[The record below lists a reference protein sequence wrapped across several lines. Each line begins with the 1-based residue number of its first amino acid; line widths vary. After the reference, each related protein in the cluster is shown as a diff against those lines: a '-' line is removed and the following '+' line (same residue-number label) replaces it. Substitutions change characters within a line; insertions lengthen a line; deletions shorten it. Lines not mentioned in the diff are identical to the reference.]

1 MPKSK
6 SQPPIAKPTESPN
19 VRCQIDLGQV
29 PSFTTN
35 YLGNAPLPVLAAYG
49 ASPMHRFLLQ
59 REEWEHDRI
68 LADKGPRILRSDR
81 GESMRGLEWRDVII
95 DEGAGVFI
103 HIDNGRLSSFAPDL
117 EKAKASAHAFREAY
131 ARPRNSAK
139 GCYHLITNSGDN
151 IDTEV
156 VELSGSLSLDAEN
169 LDLHYGA
176 GFSKWTDSYVEKLS
190 QKNSGLTVFEGPP
203 GTGKT
208 SYLRHLMFLLKDTH
222 RFYFI
227 PPANA
232 AVLSNPEFIGFWSQ
246 QHAAHP
252 SLRFVC
258 VLEDAE
264 GALMTRGTD
273 NRRQVGAILNITDG
287 LLADFLRLHIVCS
300 INCKST
306 EIDPAFMRPGRL
318 IAHHVFSRM
327 DSAAAH
333 RIAAKAERIL
343 PLQADYSLAEI
354 FNADPVENRSRPRI
368 GFAA

>member
-1 MPKSK
+1 MPKTPATSSNLKNSK
-6 SQPPIAKPTESPN
+6 STEPL
-19 VRCQIDLGQV
+19 CQIDLGQV
-29 PSFTTN
+29 PPFTTN

-49 ASPMHRFLLQ
+49 TAPLHRFLLQ

-68 LADKGPRILRSDR
+68 LADKERGILRSDR
-81 GESMRGLEWRDVII
+81 GESMRGLEWRDIVV

-103 HIDNGRLSSFAPDL
+103 HIDNGRLSAFAPDL
-117 EKAKASAHAFREAY
+117 ETAKKAALAFRTDY
-131 ARPRNSAK
+131 ARPRNKAR

-156 VELSGSLSLDAEN
+156 VELAGEISIGPED

-232 AVLSNPEFIGFWSQ
+232 GVLSNPEFIGFWSQ

-306 EIDPAFMRPGRL
+306 EIDAAFMRPGRL
-318 IAHHVFSRM
+318 VAHHVFSRI
-327 DSAAAH
+327 DSVAAH
-333 RIAAKAERIL
+333 RIAAKASRSL
-343 PLQADYSLAEI
+343 PLQSDYSLAEI
-354 FNADPVENRSRPRI
+354 FNSDPMESREKPRI

>member
-1 MPKSK
+1 MPKSRN
-6 SQPPIAKPTESPN
+6 QPPLVKPPESPN
-19 VRCQIDLGQV
+19 VRCQIDLGQI
-29 PSFTTN
+29 PSFSAN

-49 ASPMHRFLLQ
+49 TAPLHRFLLQ

-68 LADKGPRILRSDR
+68 LADKERGILRSDR
-81 GESMRGLEWRDVII
+81 GESMRGLEWRDIVV

-103 HIDNGRLSSFAPDL
+103 HIDNGRLSAFAPDL
-117 EKAKASAHAFREAY
+117 ETAKKAALAFRVDY
-131 ARPRNSAK
+131 ARPRNKAR

-156 VELSGSLSLDAEN
+156 VELAGEISIGAED

-190 QKNSGLTVFEGPP
+190 QKNAGLTVFEGPP

-232 AVLSNPEFIGFWSQ
+232 GVLSNPEFIGFWSQ

-252 SLRFVC
+252 SLRFIC

-273 NRRQVGAILNITDG
+273 NQRQVGAILNITDG

-300 INCKST
+300 INCQST
-306 EIDPAFMRPGRL
+306 EIDAAFMRPGRL
-318 IAHHVFSRM
+318 VAHHVFSRI
-327 DSAAAH
+327 DSVAAH
-333 RIAAKAERIL
+333 RIADKASRSL
-343 PLQADYSLAEI
+343 PLQSDYSLAEI
-354 FNADPVENRSRPRI
+354 FNSDPMESREKPRI